1 MIQGLTFHS
10 IYFLWGLTIIPLLV
24 FLYIRKNSAQKP
36 SVTLSNTALFFYNKN
51 AGRVKFMH
59 IPFILRIIV
68 IMLVIV
74 ALARPQKS
82 SSKQNINIEGI
93 DIVLSLDISGSM
105 LAEDF
110 KPNRLEAAKDVAS
123 DFIKNRPN
131 DRVGLVVFSGETF
144 TQCPLTSDHSVLL
157 NLFKDIKSGM
167 IEDGTA
173 LGDGLATSIN
183 RLKNSK
189 AISKVIILLTDGIN
203 NQGSM
208 DPKSAAE
215 IAKLNGIRVYTIG
228 VGSYGTAPYPVMT
241 PFGKQYQNVD
251 VQIDEG
257 LLKNI
262 AKTTNGTYFRA
273 TSKNK
278 LISIYQEIDK
288 LEKSKIDVSE
298 YSKKTEMFSY
308 LIIVAL
314 SLLLLEI
321 LLRYT
326 FLKTLL

>member
-1 MIQGLTFHS
+1 MLQGLTFQN
-10 IYFLWGLTIIPLLV
+10 IFFLWGLLIIPLLIV
-24 FLYIRKNSAQKP
+24 LYIKKYSLQKP
-36 SVTLSNTALFFYNKN
+36 SITLSNTSIFIYDKKS
-51 AGRVKFMH
+51 GRVKYMH
-59 IPFILRIIV
+59 IPFILRLIV
-68 IMLVIV
+68 ITLLIV
-74 ALARPQKS
+74 ALARPQKT
-82 SSKQNINIEGI
+82 SSKQDINIEGI
-93 DIVLSLDISGSM
+93 DIIMSLDISGSM

-123 DFIKNRPN
+123 EFIKNRPN

-144 TQCPLTSDHSVLL
+144 TQCPLTSDHSVLI

-208 DPKSAAE
+208 DPKSAAD

-241 PFGKQYQNVD
+241 PFGKQYQNME
-251 VQIDEG
+251 VQIDES
-257 LLKNI
+257 LLKSI
-262 AKTTNGTYFRA
+262 AKTTNGSYFRA

-278 LISIYQEIDK
+278 LKGIYQEIDK
-288 LEKSKIDVSE
+288 LEKSKIDISE
-298 YSKKTEMFSY
+298 YSKRTEMFAPLA
-308 LIIVAL
+308 LIAFL
-314 SLLLLEI
+314 FLLIEVI
-321 LLRYT
+321 LRYT
-326 FLKTLL
+326 FFKTLP